1 MDEVLSKVKRL
12 SNAKIAAGRTPK
24 EALAYKGVSLWWF
37 IENSIYTDLKK
48 PRERKAFGFKIPAAG
63 GTLATK
69 TFLIAKLFVRYV
81 AAILAG
87 RRPRAGGKK
96 IFVSNSLW
104 HWREIWDSVTLKQRK
119 GDAIIGNV
127 VDWLKREGFD
137 VIGIDRDDGQSVNMK
152 ALIGKMAADG
162 GMWRPIE
169 AYLTAGIVKNALE
182 GSSAAEHE
190 WRAIARDGIFKKL
203 PASFNLF
210 FTYHS
215 FQAIAYFEM
224 ARRAM
229 EIEKPQLVLLAG
241 EHSDSG
247 RAMVAAARL
256 AGVPTIAVQHGFHS
270 HSNVMYFKEQ
280 SSRAGLDFVHN
291 TPTADKRAMSGTW
304 IKSVLIKHFNYPP
317 SEVVVTGQPRYD
329 ILAKA
334 NRVFSRKKFCSKF
347 GVDGKNKIVLIV
359 TQPFTFGKRELFLR
373 NVLDGLKTTEGISI
387 VIKPHPAENE
397 EWHRKIAREQAVD
410 TVVLPKSSD
419 TYEALYACDTMITS
433 SSTTALEAMIMGK
446 SVVIADWLNDPWAK
460 PFVNSGSVIS
470 VNDKSQLAAAVR
482 KALHDKQ
489 IRKRLAPMIKKF
501 VYEQTYKQ
509 DGRAT
514 ERVVAL
520 AKGMIREKGG

>member
-215 FQAIAYFEM
+215 FQDSVLRDGE
-224 ARRAM
+224 ARDGNR
-229 EIEKPQLVLLAG
+229 K
-241 EHSDSG
+241 
-247 RAMVAAARL
+247 AAARA
-256 AGVPTIAVQHGFHS
+256 AG
-270 HSNVMYFKEQ
+270 
-280 SSRAGLDFVHN
+280 
-291 TPTADKRAMSGTW
+291 
-304 IKSVLIKHFNYPP
+304 
-317 SEVVVTGQPRYD
+317 
-329 ILAKA
+329 
-334 NRVFSRKKFCSKF
+334 
-347 GVDGKNKIVLIV
+347 
-359 TQPFTFGKRELFLR
+359 
-373 NVLDGLKTTEGISI
+373 
-387 VIKPHPAENE
+387 
-397 EWHRKIAREQAVD
+397 
-410 TVVLPKSSD
+410 
-419 TYEALYACDTMITS
+419 
-433 SSTTALEAMIMGK
+433 
-446 SVVIADWLNDPWAK
+446 
-460 PFVNSGSVIS
+460 
-470 VNDKSQLAAAVR
+470 
-482 KALHDKQ
+482 
-489 IRKRLAPMIKKF
+489 
-501 VYEQTYKQ
+501 
-509 DGRAT
+509 GRALGL
-514 ERVVAL
+514 RP
-520 AKGMIREKGG
+520 GDGGRGQARRRTDDRSATRLSQPQQRDVF